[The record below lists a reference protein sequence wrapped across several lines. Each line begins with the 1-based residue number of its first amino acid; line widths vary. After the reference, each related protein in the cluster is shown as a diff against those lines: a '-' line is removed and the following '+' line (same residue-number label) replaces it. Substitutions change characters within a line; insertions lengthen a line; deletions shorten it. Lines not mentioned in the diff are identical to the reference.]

1 MGDFVMNLNDA
12 LKSCGII
19 AILRGV
25 TASEVIQVADVLLEA
40 GVKVVEV
47 PLNSPDPFVS
57 ISKLAKAFAGRMVV
71 GAGTVL
77 SVQDV
82 NMLKESGGTI
92 SVSPDCNPE
101 TIARA
106 IALGLDPLPGVFT
119 PTEAFAAIR
128 AGAQHLKLFPAE
140 VASPTTVK
148 AWRAVLPKAVQVHA
162 VGGVTPSNMA
172 EWLACGVSGFGIGSS
187 LYKPGMSL
195 STVSESA
202 ATLVAAWRQAKGL

>member
-1 MGDFVMNLNDA
+1 MTLNEA
-12 LKSCGII
+12 LETCGII

-25 TASEVIQVADVLLEA
+25 TPDEVLTVGNALYEA
-40 GVKVVEV
+40 GIRIVEV
-47 PLNSPDPFVS
+47 PLNSPDPFTS
-57 ISKLAKAFAGRMVV
+57 ISKLAKHFSGKMVV

-82 NMLKESGGTI
+82 NQLKATGGTI

-106 IALGLDPLPGVFT
+106 IELKLSPLPGVFT

-140 VASPTTVK
+140 VASPQTVK
-148 AWRAVLPKAVQVHA
+148 AWRAVLPKHIQVHA

-172 EWLACGVSGFGIGSS
+172 EWLSCGVSGFGIGSS
-187 LYKPGMSL
+187 LYKQGMSIKA
-195 STVSESA
+195 VSESA
-202 ATLVAAWRQAKGL
+202 AILVKAWKVAKGR

>member
-1 MGDFVMNLNDA
+1 MQLNDA
-12 LKSCGII
+12 LNACGII

-25 TASEVIQVADVLLEA
+25 KPEEVVDVGDTLYTA
-40 GVKVVEV
+40 GVRIVEV
-47 PLNSPDPFVS
+47 PLNSPDPFNS
-57 ISKLAKAFAGRMVV
+57 ISKLAKAFAGRMIV

-82 NMLKESGGTI
+82 NLLKEAGGTI
-92 SVSPDCNPE
+92 SVSPDCNSE

-106 IALGLDPLPGVFT
+106 IAVGLDPLPGVFT

-128 AGAQHLKLFPAE
+128 AGSQHLKLFPAE
-140 VASPTTVK
+140 AASPSTVK
-148 AWRAVLPKAVQVHA
+148 AWRAVLPKHIQVHA

-195 STVSESA
+195 GAVSESA
-202 ATLVAAWRQAKGL
+202 ATLVAAWRRAKGL

>member
-1 MGDFVMNLNDA
+1 MQLNDA
-12 LKSCGII
+12 LNACGII

-25 TASEVIQVADVLLEA
+25 KTDEVVAVGDALYTA
-40 GVKVVEV
+40 GVRIVEV
-47 PLNSPDPFVS
+47 PLNSPDPFNS
-57 ISKLAKAFAGRMVV
+57 IAKLATAFAGRMVV

-82 NMLKESGGTI
+82 NLLKDSGGTI

-106 IALGLDPLPGVFT
+106 IAVGLDPLPGVFT

-128 AGAQHLKLFPAE
+128 AGSQHLKLFPAE
-140 VASPTTVK
+140 AASPNTVK
-148 AWRAVLPKAVQVHA
+148 AWRAVLPKHIQVHA

-187 LYKPGMSL
+187 LYKSGMSL
-195 STVSESA
+195 SAVSESA
-202 ATLVAAWRQAKGL
+202 ATLVAAWRRAKGL

>member
-1 MGDFVMNLNDA
+1 MTLNDA
-12 LKSCGII
+12 LNTCGII

-25 TASEVIQVADVLLEA
+25 TPDEVVAVGDALYAA
-40 GVKVVEV
+40 GIRIVEV
-47 PLNSPDPFVS
+47 PLNSPDPFTS
-57 ISKLAKAFAGRMVV
+57 IAKLAKHFGPRMVV

-82 NMLKESGGTI
+82 NMLKETGGSI

-106 IALGLDPLPGVFT
+106 IQLGLDPLPGVFT

-140 VASPTTVK
+140 VASPQTVK
-148 AWRAVLPKAVQVHA
+148 AWRAVLPKHVQVHA

-172 EWLACGVSGFGIGSS
+172 EWLACGVQGFGIGSS
-187 LYKPGMSL
+187 LYKQGMSL
-195 STVSESA
+195 TAVSASA
-202 ATLVAAWRQAKGL
+202 STLVAAWTSAKGR

>member
-1 MGDFVMNLNDA
+1 MTLNEA
-12 LKSCGII
+12 LETCGII

-25 TASEVIQVADVLLEA
+25 TPDEVVAVGDALYAA
-40 GVKVVEV
+40 GIRIVEV
-47 PLNSPDPFVS
+47 PLNSPDPFTS
-57 ISKLAKAFAGRMVV
+57 IAKLSKHFGPRMIV

-82 NMLKESGGTI
+82 NLLKEAGGSI

-106 IALGLDPLPGVFT
+106 IQLGLDPLPGVFT

-140 VASPTTVK
+140 VASPQTVK
-148 AWRAVLPKAVQVHA
+148 AWRAVLPKHIQVHA
-162 VGGVTPSNMA
+162 VGGVTPSNMV
-172 EWLACGVSGFGIGSS
+172 EWLACGVQGFGIGSS
-187 LYKPGMSL
+187 LYKQGMSL
-195 STVSESA
+195 TAVSASA
-202 ATLVAAWRQAKGL
+202 NALVAAWNSAKGQ

>member
-1 MGDFVMNLNDA
+1 MRLNDA
-12 LKSCGII
+12 LETCGII

-25 TASEVIQVADVLLEA
+25 TPAEVISVGNALYEA
-40 GVKVVEV
+40 GVRIVEV
-47 PLNSPDPFVS
+47 PLNSPDPFSS
-57 ISKLAKAFAGRMVV
+57 IGKLATHFGSKMVV

-82 NMLKESGGTI
+82 NHLKESGGTI

-106 IALGLDPLPGVFT
+106 IRLKLDPLPGVFT

-140 VASPTTVK
+140 VASPQTVK
-148 AWRAVLPKAVQVHA
+148 AWRAVLPKHVQVHA
-162 VGGVTPSNMA
+162 VGGVTPSNMS

-187 LYKPGMSL
+187 LYKQGMSIEA
-195 STVSESA
+195 VSESA
-202 ATLVAAWRQAKGL
+202 ATLVKAWKVAKGR

>member
-1 MGDFVMNLNDA
+1 MQLNDA
-12 LKSCGII
+12 LNACGII

-25 TASEVIQVADVLLEA
+25 KTDEVVAVGDALYTA
-40 GVKVVEV
+40 GVRIVEV
-47 PLNSPDPFVS
+47 PLNSPDPFNS
-57 ISKLAKAFAGRMVV
+57 IAKLAKAFAGRMVV

-82 NMLKESGGTI
+82 NLLKDSGGTI

-106 IALGLDPLPGVFT
+106 IAVGLDPLPGVFT

-128 AGAQHLKLFPAE
+128 AGSQHLKLFPAE
-140 VASPTTVK
+140 AASPNTVK
-148 AWRAVLPKAVQVHA
+148 AWRAVLPKHIQVHA

-195 STVSESA
+195 SAVSESA
-202 ATLVAAWRQAKGL
+202 ATLVAAWRRAKGL

>member
-1 MGDFVMNLNDA
+1 
-12 LKSCGII
+12 
-19 AILRGV
+19 LRGV
-25 TASEVIQVADVLLEA
+25 TASEVVEVADVLLQA

-57 ISKLAKAFAGRMVV
+57 ISKLAEAFAGRMVV

-77 SVQDV
+77 TVQDV
-82 NMLKESGGTI
+82 NHLKEAGGTI
-92 SVSPDCNPE
+92 SVSPDCNPD
-101 TIARA
+101 TIVRA

-119 PTEAFAAIR
+119 PTEAFTAIR

-140 VASPTTVK
+140 AANPTTVK
-148 AWRAVLPKAVQVHA
+148 AWRAVLPKHIQVHA

-172 EWLACGVSGFGIGSS
+172 EWLACGVSGFGIGSN

-195 STVSESA
+195 GDVSKSA
-202 ATLVAAWRQAKGL
+202 TTIVSAWRTAKGL

>member
-1 MGDFVMNLNDA
+1 MQLNDA

-25 TASEVIQVADVLLEA
+25 TDSEVIQVADVLLEA

-57 ISKLAKAFAGRMVV
+57 IGKLAKAFEGRMVV

-77 SVQDV
+77 GVQDV
-82 NMLKESGGTI
+82 NLLKESGGTI

-101 TIARA
+101 VIARA
-106 IALGLDPLPGVFT
+106 VAVGLDPLPGVFT

-140 VASPTTVK
+140 AASPATVK
-148 AWRAVLPKAVQVHA
+148 AWRAVLPRHIQVHA
-162 VGGVTPSNMA
+162 VGGVTPTNMA

-187 LYKPGMSL
+187 LYKPNMSL
-195 STVSESA
+195 SAVSESA
-202 ATLVAAWRQAKGL
+202 ATLVAAWRRAKGL

>member
-1 MGDFVMNLNDA
+1 MQLNDA

-25 TASEVIQVADVLLEA
+25 TAYEVIQVADVLLEA

-47 PLNSPDPFVS
+47 PLNSPDPFAS
-57 ISKLAKAFAGRMVV
+57 IGKLAKAFAGRMVV

-82 NMLKESGGTI
+82 NLLKESGGTI

-101 TIARA
+101 VISHALT
-106 IALGLDPLPGVFT
+106 LGLDPLPGVFT
-119 PTEAFAAIR
+119 PTEAFTAIR
-128 AGAQHLKLFPAE
+128 AGSQHLKLFPAE
-140 VASPTTVK
+140 VANPTTVK
-148 AWRAVLPKAVQVHA
+148 AWKAVLPKHIQVHA

-195 STVSESA
+195 SAVSESA

>member
-1 MGDFVMNLNDA
+1 MTLNEA
-12 LKSCGII
+12 LNTSGII

-25 TASEVIQVADVLLEA
+25 SPEEVISVADALYSA
-40 GVKVVEV
+40 GIRIVEV
-47 PLNSPDPFVS
+47 PLNSPDPFTS
-57 ISKLAKAFAGRMVV
+57 ITKLAKHFGTRMVM

-82 NMLKESGGTI
+82 NMLKETGGTI

-101 TIARA
+101 TISRA

-140 VASPTTVK
+140 VASPQTVK
-148 AWRAVLPKAVQVHA
+148 AWRAVLPKHIQIHA

-187 LYKPGMSL
+187 LYKQGMSL
-195 STVSESA
+195 SAVSESA
-202 ATLVAAWRQAKGL
+202 TTLVTAWNHAKGR